1 VEEKLN
7 FVDKKLV
14 HKVRD
19 ENVHIYNMRR
29 ALPREIDVTTFE
41 VDILPNLTGEE
52 EKFVLNFYVKRI
64 HSSTSF
70 FICSKVNL
78 GISRI
83 ASDLIVP

>member
-41 VDILPNLTGEE
+41 VDILPD
-52 EKFVLNFYVKRI
+52 KFNAHELLLVDQILP
-64 HSSTSF
+64 S
-70 FICSKVNL
+70 
-78 GISRI
+78 
-83 ASDLIVP
+83 